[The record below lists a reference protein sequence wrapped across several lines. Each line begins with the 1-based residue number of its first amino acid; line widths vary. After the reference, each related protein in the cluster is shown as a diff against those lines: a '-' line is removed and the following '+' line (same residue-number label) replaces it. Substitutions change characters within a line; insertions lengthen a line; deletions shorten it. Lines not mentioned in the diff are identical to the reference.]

1 MSKIYN
7 HLSNLNN
14 SNKPSYSTTSIQSHG
29 VLLVL
34 KEPQLT
40 IQQVSGNTWNFLGLH
55 PQFLLNKR
63 LKDIINVK
71 QFKTIK
77 NGLKGDL
84 EYLNPLDLSIQC
96 RNKTLWLNGI
106 IHRSNQLIILELE
119 PKDIDKTYNYFGFYH
134 LIKNPIAQMQKAR
147 TIDEI
152 CQVIVREIREITGFD
167 RVAIYRLEADGSGGI
182 IAEEKAE
189 NLTSFLGWHYAASDI
204 SESAKQL
211 SLNNLLR
218 FIPDLNYEPISLIP
232 EINPVTQQP
241 LDMSFSI
248 LRSVSPFYI
257 EYLKNMGVAAT
268 MTVSLLGGQKLW
280 GTIACYHQTP
290 KYISYQIRTVCE
302 FLGRAMALELG
313 AKEDRQYLDYQLKLK
328 SIQSTFIEAISQADN
343 LLDVLVV
350 DSNRLL
356 ELVGAEGAI
365 VYLDEQLIYLGK
377 TPNSQEIQ
385 DLIGWIGSQIEQ
397 DIFYTDSLAKLY
409 PAAEVFKEVGSGL
422 LVLSI
427 SKIHKYCILW
437 FRPEILEIVKLSD
450 DIKDSI
456 TVKTE
461 DECKGLTPH
470 QSFARWKETVRLTS
484 LPWQECEIES
494 ALELRSAI
502 VGILLRKAEELMEIK
517 AQLEVRVTERTA
529 ELMEAN
535 NQLQY
540 ELLQRQKAEVALRQQ
555 VERERLMAT
564 ISQQIRKSLNLKEIL
579 HTSVNEVQALL
590 QADRVL
596 VYRIWDNGSG
606 SAIAEATAPG
616 WLRILDIVF
625 PEETF
630 PEECR
635 WRYLQGGIY
644 ALTDRDNGEVL
655 PCLVEF
661 LEQIQVRAKL
671 VVPIVQQDILWGLL
685 IAHQCS
691 QSREWQFWEITL
703 LQQLANQM
711 AIAIQQSE
719 IYQQLQ
725 EELRER
731 KQAETALRES
741 EMKFRSLSDC
751 SHIGIFLVDSEG
763 RFTYTNPR
771 CQAICGCTFTE
782 ALGRGWEHFIH
793 PEERQ
798 ELLSRW
804 RNAVSNNGGFVSE
817 ARYIHLESKLHFCR
831 VQTSPLVTPEGELMG
846 HVGTI
851 EDITESRAIA
861 QMKNE
866 FISIVSHELRTPL
879 TAIHGS
885 LGLLAN
891 GVYDRKPQR
900 GKQMLQIA
908 ATQTERLVRLVNDI
922 LDLGRLESGRVT
934 LIKQSYDAAALM
946 LQAADGMGGNAEQNN
961 INLSVN
967 PLNILVWADPDAIVQ
982 TLTNLISNA
991 IKFSAPGSTIWL
1003 TAELIQNNISQETE
1017 KLTDEREIV
1026 LFSVKDRGRGIPPDK
1041 LETIF
1046 GQFQQVDASDSRQKG
1061 GTGLGLAICRSII
1074 QQHSGKIWVE
1084 SVLGEGSTF
1093 YFTLPLPPDR

>member
-1 MSKIYN
+1 MNNNYRTIYT
-7 HLSNLNN
+7 
-14 SNKPSYSTTSIQSHG
+14 PTSIQPHG
-29 VLLVL
+29 ILLVL
-34 KEPQLT
+34 KQPQLT
-40 IQQVSGNTWNFLGLH
+40 IQQVSGNTWNFLGIH
-55 PQFLLNKR
+55 PESLLKNK
-63 LKDIINVK
+63 LKDLITLKEYTI
-71 QFKTIK
+71 IK
-77 NGLKGDL
+77 NALAG
-84 EYLNPLDLSIQC
+84 EEERINPINLSI
-96 RNKTLWLNGI
+96 NKKNKIVLFNGI
-106 IHRSNQLIILELE
+106 IHRISQLILLELE
-119 PKDIDKTYNYFGFYH
+119 PKNSKIERNQFSFYH
-134 LIKNPIAQMQKAR
+134 LIKNPIAQMEKAR
-147 TIDEI
+147 TIDEL

-182 IAEEKAE
+182 IAEDKVA
-189 NLTSFLGWHYAASDI
+189 NLNSLLGWHYAASDI

-211 SLNNLLR
+211 SLNNLLG
-218 FIPDLNYEPISLIP
+218 FIPDVNYEPVSLIP
-232 EINPVTQQP
+232 QINPVTKQP
-241 LDMSFSI
+241 LDMSLSI

-257 EYLKNMGVAAT
+257 QYLKNMGVAAT
-268 MTVSLLGGQKLW
+268 MTVSLIAGQKLW
-280 GTIACYHQTP
+280 GIIACYHQIP
-290 KYISYQIRTVCE
+290 KYVSYQIRTVCE

-328 SIQSTFIEAISQADN
+328 SIQSTFVEAISQADN
-343 LLDVLVV
+343 LLDVLVA
-350 DSNRLL
+350 DPNRLL

-365 VYLDEQLIYLGK
+365 VHLDEELITLGK
-377 TPNSQEIQ
+377 TPDLEEIQ
-385 DLIGWIGSQIEQ
+385 DLIDWISSQIEP
-397 DIFYTDSLAKLY
+397 DIFETDSLAKLY
-409 PAAEVFKEVGSGL
+409 PAAEKFKGVGSGL
-422 LVLSI
+422 LFLSI
-427 SKIHKYCILW
+427 SKIHKHCILW
-437 FRPEILEIVKLSD
+437 FRPEILEIVKYSD
-450 DIKDSI
+450 DIPDSI
-456 TVKTE
+456 NLETE
-461 DECKGLTPH
+461 PECQGLTPH

-484 LPWQECEIES
+484 LPWQKCEIES
-494 ALELRSAI
+494 ARELRSAI

-517 AQLEVRVTERTA
+517 AQLEIRVKERTA
-529 ELMEAN
+529 ELIEAN
-535 NQLQY
+535 NQLQHQ
-540 ELLQRQKAEVALRQQ
+540 LSQRQKAEIALRQQ

-564 ISQQIRKSLNLKEIL
+564 ISQQIRKSLNLREIL

-616 WLRILDIVF
+616 CLRILDIVF

-635 WRYLQGGIY
+635 LRYLHGGIY
-644 ALTDRDNGEVL
+644 ALTDRENGEVL

-671 VVPIVQQDILWGLL
+671 VVPIIQQDILWGLL

-691 QSREWQFWEITL
+691 QSREWQLWEITL

-731 KQAETALRES
+731 QQAETALRES
-741 EMKFRSLSDC
+741 EMKFRSLSEC

-763 RFTYTNPR
+763 KFTYTNPR
-771 CQAICGCTFTE
+771 CQAICGCTFPE
-782 ALGRGWEHFIH
+782 ALGRGWVDFLH
-793 PEERQ
+793 PEER
-798 ELLSRW
+798 EEILNRW
-804 RNAVSNNGGFVSE
+804 KNAVTNNGGFVSE
-817 ARYIHLESKLHFCR
+817 ARYINIQGKIRFCR
-831 VQTSPLVTPEGELMG
+831 LQTSPMVTPEGELMG

-946 LQAADGMGGNAEQNN
+946 LQAADGMRGNAEQNN
-961 INLSVN
+961 ITLSVN
-967 PLNILVWADPDAIVQ
+967 TINIEIWVDPDAIVQ
-982 TLTNLISNA
+982 TFTNLISNA
-991 IKFSAPGSTIWL
+991 IKFSPHGSTIL
-1003 TAELIQNNISQETE
+1003 LSGELISNNISTPGQNLTE
-1017 KLTDEREIV
+1017 LEDYV
-1026 LFSVKDRGRGIPPDK
+1026 LFSVKDRGRGIPSDK

-1074 QQHSGKIWVE
+1074 QQHGGKIWAE
-1084 SVLGEGSTF
+1084 SILGEGSTF
-1093 YFTLPLPPDR
+1093 YFTLPLSPHRVIT